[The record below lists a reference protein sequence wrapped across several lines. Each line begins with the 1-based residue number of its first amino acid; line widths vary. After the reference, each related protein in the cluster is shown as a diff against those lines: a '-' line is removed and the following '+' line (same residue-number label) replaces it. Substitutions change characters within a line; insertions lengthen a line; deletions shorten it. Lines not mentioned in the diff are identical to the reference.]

1 VTSSFVGPFG
11 AIGTEQDVVAQAWNL
26 AEVEAA
32 YEEFVETFGAAD
44 PATPDEV
51 LRHQIHLV
59 HAWRRF
65 PFLDPQLP
73 AALLPDDWAGAR
85 AAALFNRQHER
96 WHQPAQQ
103 RWQELAASNG

>member
-1 VTSSFVGPFG
+1 V
-11 AIGTEQDVVAQAWNL
+11 
-26 AEVEAA
+26 A

-85 AAALFNRQHER
+85 AAALFSRQHER

-103 RWQELAASNG
+103 RWQELAGSTG